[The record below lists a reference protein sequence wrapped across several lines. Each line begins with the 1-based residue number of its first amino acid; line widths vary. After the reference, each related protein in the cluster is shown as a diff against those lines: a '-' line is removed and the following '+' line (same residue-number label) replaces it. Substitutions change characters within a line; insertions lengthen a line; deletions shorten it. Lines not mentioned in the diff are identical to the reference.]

1 MNIYNFSM
9 FLGFTG
15 IASMAFLGMSHAG
28 GMHHGQG
35 GGHDG
40 GGHIGHE
47 LGAGDGIGGH
57 AHGGHDLGV
66 HHSGAHGHSGASHH
80 GDAAHHGDGHAH
92 QSGANR
98 MLPFLSFLQPRV
110 MFSVLLGFGAAGVLA
125 RKAVE
130 EPWMFLLAVACGLMF
145 EMALFRPMWNLMFRF
160 ASKPA
165 RTLESAVCE
174 EARAET
180 TFDASGHGLI
190 SIDLD
195 GQVVQVL
202 ARLSIDARQAGK
214 RVMRGDRVFIEA
226 VDTQKNSCTVSPFN
240 AALHDD

>member
-35 GGHDG
+35 ASGH

-47 LGAGDGIGGH
+47 LGAGGH
-57 AHGGHDLGV
+57 ALGGNAHTGHDISLHHGGAHGQ
-66 HHSGAHGHSGASHH
+66 GAHGHH
-80 GDAAHHGDGHAH
+80 GAHHGDSHAH
-92 QSGANR
+92 QTGANR
-98 MLPFLSFLQPRV
+98 VMPFLAFLQPRV
-110 MFSVLLGFGAAGVLA
+110 LFSVLLGFGAAGVLG
-125 RKAVE
+125 RKAIE

-180 TFDASGHGLI
+180 TFDASGHGLV

-195 GQVVQVL
+195 GQVVQLL
-202 ARLSIDARQAGK
+202 ARLSLEARETGA
-214 RVMRGDRVFIEA
+214 RVQRGDRVFVEA
-226 VDTQKNSCTVSPFN
+226 VDKQKNSCTVSLPGPAPHQN
-240 AALHDD
+240 